1 MLRKC
6 SQSLAKPLS
15 IIFNK
20 SLQTGDVPAAWRE
33 ANVSP
38 LYKKGDKTNPL
49 NYRPVSLTSTVGK
62 VLETIIRDELV
73 KHATENTII
82 KIQQHG
88 FMKKK
93 STLTNLLEY
102 LEVLTKAKNL
112 RVPVDIN
119 YLDCKKAFDTVPHRR
134 LILKLG
140 DLGVQG
146 NILKWIEGFLKNRRQ
161 RVSIRG
167 SVSDWL
173 PVNSGVPQGSV
184 LGPVLFFFY
193 INNLVDG
200 LECAVLLFADDARYS
215 KKSEHQR
222 TWNH

>member
-1 MLRKC
+1 MLSSKC
-6 SQSLAKPLS
+6 SQNLAKPLS

-38 LYKKGDKTNPL
+38 LYKKGDKKNPL
-49 NYRPVSLTSTVGK
+49 NYRPVSLTNTVGK

-102 LEVLTKAKNL
+102 L
-112 RVPVDIN
+112 
-119 YLDCKKAFDTVPHRR
+119 
-134 LILKLG
+134 
-140 DLGVQG
+140 
-146 NILKWIEGFLKNRRQ
+146 
-161 RVSIRG
+161 
-167 SVSDWL
+167 
-173 PVNSGVPQGSV
+173 
-184 LGPVLFFFY
+184 
-193 INNLVDG
+193 
-200 LECAVLLFADDARYS
+200 
-215 KKSEHQR
+215 
-222 TWNH
+222 